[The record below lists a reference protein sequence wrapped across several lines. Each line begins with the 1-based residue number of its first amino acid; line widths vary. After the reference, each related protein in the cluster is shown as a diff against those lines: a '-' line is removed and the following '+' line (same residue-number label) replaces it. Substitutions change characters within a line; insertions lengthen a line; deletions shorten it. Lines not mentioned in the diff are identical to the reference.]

1 MRGSSLKLLVCEIV
15 AIGVATAIAVI
26 LFTFDLKITAAQEQE
41 SEDLQQQF
49 PPSSSSSASVVD
61 RITEII
67 QEIIANSTQIY
78 DGSNSSSIDNS
89 TSSDYLTLRWSNI
102 THVAAR
108 ASHVFNTKC
117 QTNEI
122 PLSGTWYTGSPQYL
136 SVIANYPSIGGEEK
150 IPTENSLSWTVVIFN
165 SHESNSFPAVG
176 GVLCKSTTIFAN
188 ATTAGQLSRDEEE
201 QQEEQS
207 ETSPTE
213 ASSLPRE
220 TESDRV
226 AGLTATLNGDTFTR
240 GDIIT
245 VNGTVE
251 EREPGSFVGIE
262 VIDPQSEIVERGVSP
277 ITADNNTFTYSFVA
291 GEQEEGA
298 EGEGGAGEEGQQQQ
312 QEEQQEQEEED
323 EEFSYIDEPMVTSGN
338 YRMVLTY
345 FPPGEPLEMEQVEL
359 VFEYNNDSSTT
370 STTVDDDDITDAEE
384 LGGGA
389 AAEAT
394 SSILQPAAIPST
406 TTLFQSIND
415 SFSVQVP
422 EGWTIQ
428 DVNNTAS
435 ALSEET
441 TQGYGILARL
451 CPEEEERE
459 QQEQPSALPNV
470 GGSRGMLGCE
480 ASENYVIHIVRY
492 HDLDNRLQADNNA
505 TTSSNNSIMTNDNIL
520 LYHLQKLQEIGYRDI
535 QIVNTADMT
544 VNITNPLTNE
554 TISTVL
560 AQFIEIIYNNT
571 TIAPSEARSGYLIS
585 TATNVTMPNLGTT
598 MGYTIFY
605 EGSSLSA
612 EEPTIGFGSLRQ
624 LPPAVKQI
632 FGSFELIAAPEI
644 AEQAVEAAEP
654 ADGGDNREDM
664 GDDVDDLLL
673 FWNIS

>member
-15 AIGVATAIAVI
+15 AIEVATAIAVI

-49 PPSSSSSASVVD
+49 PPSSSSSASVDD

-122 PLSGTWYTGSPQYL
+122 PLGGTWYMGSPQYL
-136 SVIANYPSIGGEEK
+136 SVIANYPSIGGEEE

-226 AGLTATLNGDTFTR
+226 RGLTATLNGDTFTT
-240 GDIIT
+240 GNIIT

-291 GEQEEGA
+291 GEQQEEGG
-298 EGEGGAGEEGQQQQ
+298 GEGGGAGEGQQQQ
-312 QEEQQEQEEED
+312 QEEQEED

-345 FPPGEPLEMEQVEL
+345 FPPGEPLEMEQQLEL
-359 VFEYNNDSSTT
+359 VFEYNNDTSTT
-370 STTVDDDDITDAEE
+370 STTVVDDDITDAEE
-384 LGGGA
+384 LGGA

-394 SSILQPAAIPST
+394 ATTNATLTPST
-406 TTLFQSIND
+406 
-415 SFSVQVP
+415 
-422 EGWTIQ
+422 
-428 DVNNTAS
+428 
-435 ALSEET
+435 
-441 TQGYGILARL
+441 QG
-451 CPEEEERE
+451 EEEDDDDNIDHNAE
-459 QQEQPSALPNV
+459 QMSSVSSGRTTNISIVPGSMSLTDIAYQPNPVQISV
-470 GGSRGMLGCE
+470 GDT
-480 ASENYVIHIVRY
+480 IIW
-492 HDLDNRLQADNNA
+492 
-505 TTSSNNSIMTNDNIL
+505 TND
-520 LYHLQKLQEIGYRDI
+520 D
-535 QIVNTADMT
+535 
-544 VNITNPLTNE
+544 
-554 TISTVL
+554 
-560 AQFIEIIYNNT
+560 
-571 TIAPSEARSGYLIS
+571 SEPH
-585 TATNVTMPNLGTT
+585 TATSGQN
-598 MGYTIFY
+598 
-605 EGSSLSA
+605 A
-612 EEPTIGFGSLRQ
+612 R
-624 LPPAVKQI
+624 
-632 FGSFELIAAPEI
+632 
-644 AEQAVEAAEP
+644 
-654 ADGGDNREDM
+654 ADGRFDSGIMAPTRTFEHTFTEPGEYPYFCILHPNMVGTVSVLR
-664 GDDVDDLLL
+664 
-673 FWNIS
+673 

>member
-49 PPSSSSSASVVD
+49 PPSCSSSASVVD

-277 ITADNNTFTYSFVA
+277 ITADNTFTYSFVA
-291 GEQEEGA
+291 GG
-298 EGEGGAGEEGQQQQ
+298 
-312 QEEQQEQEEED
+312 QEEEFD
-323 EEFSYIDEPMVTSGN
+323 IDEPMVTSGN

-345 FPPGEPLEMEQVEL
+345 FPPGEPLEMEQLEL
-359 VFEYNNDSSTT
+359 VFEYNAAGTDAPEAGTTTIT
-370 STTVDDDDITDAEE
+370 STQPEAIEIGTPFRSTNDGFTVR
-384 LGGGA
+384 
-389 AAEAT
+389 
-394 SSILQPAAIPST
+394 
-406 TTLFQSIND
+406 
-415 SFSVQVP
+415 VP
-422 EGWTIQ
+422 DGWIIH
-428 DVNNTAS
+428 DVDNTGS
-435 ALSEET
+435 ALSQET
-441 TQGYGILARL
+441 THGYGILAQL
-451 CPEEEERE
+451 CLEEE
-459 QQEQPSALPNV
+459 Q
-470 GGSRGMLGCE
+470 GGTAAPGTITNIGSGSGNISSCE
-480 ASENYVIHIVRY
+480 DSENDVIHIIRY
-492 HDLDNRLQADNNA
+492 PDSDNRLQAGNNVTTTTTTA
-505 TTSSNNSIMTNDNIL
+505 TITSNNSIMTNDNIL
-520 LYHLQKLQEIGYRDI
+520 SYQLQKLQEAAGYRDI
-535 QIVNTADMT
+535 EILNSTSMAVNL
-544 VNITNPLTNE
+544 TNPQTNE
-554 TISTVL
+554 TIATVPGQFVKMTYST
-560 AQFIEIIYNNT
+560 AS
-571 TIAPSEARSGYLIS
+571 APSETRSGSLIS
-585 TATNVTMPNLGTT
+585 TATDVTSPNLGTT
-598 MGYTIFY
+598 KGYTIFY
-605 EGSSLSA
+605 EGSFLSDA
-612 EEPTIGFGSLRQ
+612 ETIIGLGSLRP
-624 LPPAVKQI
+624 LPPTVEQI
-632 FGSFELIAAPEI
+632 LDSFELIVAPEV
-644 AEQAVEAAEP
+644 AQALVEQAAAGASETVEDIE
-654 ADGGDNREDM
+654 DDGDNGGEDNDVGDGDDEEGDEGEGDEG
-664 GDDVDDLLL
+664 GDDVGDGDDEEGDEGEGDEGGDDA
-673 FWNIS
+673 